1 MSPSESE
8 DSKSFNVGGDVL
20 FVGAVSTSV
29 IGYEVRDS
37 LLVEQLASKGAS
49 FSLAATVTAPFSKVQ
64 ESFSVGGGPSASASA
79 SSGVSSRTCDS
90 TPIDFR
96 VLEEKRRTTGRLR
109 FQRAIF
115 VPVLLETVAPDALN
129 EAEWKD
135 DRQRDVNSELGK
147 LDGVEEGVQGQEDVG
162 DQQEEQEEEVGYLSL
177 ATHLTILLHLPGAG
191 PSDPGIP
198 IGTKHVRIRSLAH
211 HAENDL
217 CSIVRV
223 VVTGPTLE
231 AALASDNPAPAD
243 GIAAL
248 CLSVMLRV
256 ISLGHTIG
264 AMVDADQQLQ
274 QLLGGQQA
282 SITAPPGKYRLL
294 NRCRTP
300 YGAVPLSE
308 LFHLYRIFCE
318 QSYYRRPIQRHGA
331 VLAQH
336 IWTCTPILRAAEA
349 SFPHRWNAMTE
360 WGTCLDAKLL
370 GEPHVTPLVLT
381 LSHCTNLRRIRLL
394 SNRISDATCF
404 RLCALFSNHRYLTHV
419 FLQGNDIYESGAD
432 AVLRWVRRN
441 HRIVELDLSDNPCS
455 DFIRRRIQK
464 VVLHNEA
471 ILRQDPLHFMS
482 SQYSYL
488 VSPASLPKT
497 VLREAMVV
505 WAQLTAVPVGDIDI
519 WPRNSTTEDMDH
531 YVDESILPRLRDTMA
546 LADAPHSIIPLAARA
561 PLLSELMRTVSVAIQ
576 RVVPD
581 PLVRSIFTD
590 VTQMEGRTH
599 QHHSD
604 EDAEDKASKIV
615 GTQGTAVD
623 AAAASP
629 ATEEEAGLKEACEEV
644 PPEVWTALQLKDE
657 SKQVG
662 PVMEVDELYSISF
675 LRIIVTTL
683 RTLEHQF
690 DWEEVV
696 DKLRKVGQRQVEL
709 GVRMEDY
716 WLAMHVFMRSLQLTL
731 EGSSENHN
739 LLKPEAVSA
748 ILATLALGFR
758 TALSGA
764 TGLDQ

>member
-1 MSPSESE
+1 MSKTSPSESA
-8 DSKSFNVGGDVL
+8 DSKNINIGGDVL
-20 FVGAVSTSV
+20 FVGAVSASV
-29 IGYEVRDS
+29 IGYEVRDTS
-37 LLVEQLASKGAS
+37 LVEQLAAKGAS
-49 FSLAATVTAPFSKVQ
+49 FSLSATATAPFSKVR
-64 ESFSVGGGPSASASA
+64 ESFSSTSSSVASGGGIRACG
-79 SSGVSSRTCDS
+79 SSPV
-90 TPIDFR
+90 DFR
-96 VLEEKRRTTGRLR
+96 VLEEKRHTTGRLR

-135 DRQRDVNSELGK
+135 DRQRDVNSDLGK
-147 LDGVEEGVQGQEDVG
+147 LDASEVDSGEGEGSAVLQE
-162 DQQEEQEEEVGYLSL
+162 QEEVGYLSL
-177 ATHLTILLHLPGAG
+177 ATHLTILLHLPGAS

-198 IGTKHVRIRSLAH
+198 IGTKNVRIRSLAH

-231 AALASDNPAPAD
+231 AALQSDNPAPAD
-243 GIAAL
+243 GTAAL

-274 QLLGGQQA
+274 QLLGGEQPSA
-282 SITAPPGKYRLL
+282 TAPPAKYRLL
-294 NRCRTP
+294 TRCKTP

-308 LFHLYRIFCE
+308 LYSLYRHFCE
-318 QSYYRRPIQRHGA
+318 QSYYRRPIQRHSA
-331 VLAQH
+331 VLSQH

-381 LSHCTNLRRIRLL
+381 LSHCTNLRRIRLI

-404 RLCALFSNHRYLTHV
+404 RLCALFSGHRYLTHV

-441 HRIVELDLSDNPCS
+441 HRIVELDLNDNPCS
-455 DFIRRRIQK
+455 DFLRRRIQK
-464 VVLHNEA
+464 IVLQNETV
-471 ILRQDPLHFMS
+471 LRQDPLQFMT

-488 VSPASLPKT
+488 VSPASLPKP
-497 VLREAMVV
+497 VLREALLV
-505 WAQLTAVPVGDIDI
+505 WAQLTAAPVGDIDV

-546 LADAPHSIIPLAARA
+546 VADAPHSIIPRAARA

-576 RVVPD
+576 RVIPD

-590 VTQMEGRTH
+590 VAQMEGRTH
-599 QHHSD
+599 QHLSDD
-604 EDAEDKASKIV
+604 EDEEKATKQPTSGSGEEDA
-615 GTQGTAVD
+615 TA
-623 AAAASP
+623 
-629 ATEEEAGLKEACEEV
+629 AGAKESRCDDV

-716 WLAMHVFMRSLQLTL
+716 WLATHVFMRALQLTL
-731 EGSSENHN
+731 EGSSENGD

-758 TALSGA
+758 TALSGVA
-764 TGLDQ
+764 GLDQ